1 MKGLCRLISLW
12 IAAAGFLGT
21 VSAYGESPASTAA
34 FARLT
39 SLVGDW
45 TVLADGQKA
54 SVRYSLIANGSTL
67 VEEFVPPNRA
77 ETMVT
82 MFSLDGDRLLATH
95 YCAARNQPHM
105 ATSPISGSE
114 NNPFKFSLLR
124 VTGMRASEEDWHN
137 TSLEVLLEDEDHV
150 TQRWTYLNKG
160 KAGTNTFHFTRVH

>member
-1 MKGLCRLISLW
+1 MKGLYRSILPC
-12 IAAAGFLGT
+12 IAAAGFLGA
-21 VSAYGESPASTAA
+21 VNAYAETPASRAA

-45 TVLADGQKA
+45 TGVVDGEKV

-77 ETMVT
+77 EAMVT
-82 MFSLDGDRLLATH
+82 MFSVDGDRLLATH

-114 NNPFKFSLLR
+114 NNPFRFSLLR

-137 TSLEVLLEDEDHV
+137 TSLEVLMEDEDHL
-150 TQRWTYLNKG
+150 TQKWTYLNKG
-160 KAGTNTFHFTRVH
+160 KAGANTFHFARVH